1 MKITPYALGEVHK
14 HAQDG
19 YPFEICGMLITSRGS
34 DVVTEVRRVR
44 NAVVDRARDRYEM
57 DPRDQIRIQRE
68 CDALSLDIVGYY
80 HSHPDHGSYA
90 SETDRLDAWPGFYYL
105 VASCMAGVVGDVKV
119 FVKPD
124 WDASEMPEEPLE
136 II

>member
-1 MKITPYALGEVHK
+1 MKIDAAAMDAIRRHSTL
-14 HAQDG
+14 G
-19 YPFEICGMLITSRGS
+19 YPFEICGMLVARKGTRNVIWTWPAPNATT
-34 DVVTEVRRVR
+34 VNPAVRYQIEPKEHERIER
-44 NAVVDRARDRYEM
+44 ELDRHDLE
-57 DPRDQIRIQRE
+57 
-68 CDALSLDIVGYY
+68 IVGYY

-124 WDASEMPEEPLE
+124 WDALEMPEESLE